1 MMSVRASCISRAA
14 SLPRAGRRGSRLG
27 RATAVSAPPAG
38 VVAAS
43 ATPLLGADLSV
54 LSAAVEKAELVG
66 ALTAGDPL
74 TVFAPSDAAF
84 AKVCEDLQLSKE
96 EVLELETLPDILAYH
111 VVKGTVARSDLADG
125 EVATLNER
133 LLDVA
138 GATVNGANITAADGS
153 VEGAANLTVHVID
166 EVLFPRGPPRRRF

>member
-27 RATAVSAPPAG
+27 RAT
-38 VVAAS
+38 AAS

-111 VVKGTVARSDLADG
+111 VVKG
-125 EVATLNER
+125 
-133 LLDVA
+133 
-138 GATVNGANITAADGS
+138 
-153 VEGAANLTVHVID
+153 
-166 EVLFPRGPPRRRF
+166 